1 MAQRTLLLI
10 NDVEHLGRSGD
21 VVRVRPGYARNY
33 LVPKNLGVVAT
44 KQTLRMQEKLQ
55 AERTARAKLE
65 REEAEAIAKQVKL
78 VELHTEVKVD
88 PEGHMYGS
96 VSALDVAR
104 MLQDKGVAVEK
115 RNVALA
121 HPIKELGIHHIH
133 LKLNEGVA
141 AEVLLKILPEGVSE
155 EQFFGAIA
163 EQQQVEGDPM
173 YRDYYSS

>member
-33 LVPKNLGVVAT
+33 LIPKSLGVVAS
-44 KQTLRMQEKLQ
+44 KQTLKMQEKLK
-55 AERTARAKLE
+55 AERAARAQLE

-78 VELHTEVKVD
+78 IELFTEVKVD

-96 VSALDVAR
+96 VSPIDVAR
-104 MLQDKGVAVEK
+104 MLQDKGVTVEK
-115 RNVALA
+115 RNIALA
-121 HPIKELGIHHIH
+121 HPIKELGIHHIP
-133 LKLNEGVA
+133 LKLNEGVS

-163 EQQQVEGDPM
+163 EQQQVESDPM